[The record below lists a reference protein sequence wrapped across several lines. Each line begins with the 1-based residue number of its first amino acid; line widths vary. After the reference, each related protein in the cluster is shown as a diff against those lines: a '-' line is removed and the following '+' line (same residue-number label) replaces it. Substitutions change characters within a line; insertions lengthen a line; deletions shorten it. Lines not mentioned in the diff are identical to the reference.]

1 MPMPNV
7 PAIYSGPNGIR
18 QAASGTVMT
27 VYTIAVVGNRRE
39 DFQRRPLQLLGWNR
53 HSRTQT
59 YNEGGRLVESTAP
72 PTLDIRM

>member
-1 MPMPNV
+1 
-7 PAIYSGPNGIR
+7 
-18 QAASGTVMT
+18 MT

-53 HSRTQT
+53 HRRTQT
-59 YNEGGRLVESTAP
+59 YNEGGRLVESTSP